1 MNRASC
7 DRREKPGESRGLET
21 RSADRARRAT
31 APAEV
36 RARYRRAKRGWRD
49 PAVDGYP
56 PRLEGPML
64 LRNLAVLAT
73 ALFSGAATYVSLVEH
88 PARLRCSTEIA
99 LAQWRP
105 SYQRG
110 TVMQASLAIA
120 GTLFGISAFLNG
132 AGGIWLVS
140 AILLGSVV
148 PFTLVV
154 IFPTN
159 KRLEDPALNP

>member
-1 MNRASC
+1 M
-7 DRREKPGESRGLET
+7 K
-21 RSADRARRAT
+21 
-31 APAEV
+31 
-36 RARYRRAKRGWRD
+36 
-49 PAVDGYP
+49 
-56 PRLEGPML
+56 L
-64 LRNLAVLAT
+64 LTDLALVAT
-73 ALFSGAATYVSLVEH
+73 ALFSGAAAYVSLVEH

-120 GTLFGISAFLNG
+120 GTLLGISAFLSG
-132 AGGIWLVS
+132 AGPIWLLA

-148 PFTLVV
+148 PFSLLV

-159 KRLEDPALNP
+159 KRLEDPNLDPSSETARSLLVRWGHLHAVRSALSLIALMLMLFFLR